1 MSKGTKEND
10 SGVRYSSIV
19 IKYVCNK
26 MCAICVLL
34 PFYLYPARRGGFRG
48 GKNQQN
54 AQAGRG
60 YGGYGNDWMGGGYG
74 GYPPYG
80 YDMYGYPSYGPP
92 GGYGGAGYGRG
103 QNRYQP
109 Y

>member
-1 MSKGTKEND
+1 MSKGRNEIRFWCHRD
-10 SGVRYSSIV
+10 IFIVRY
-19 IKYVCNK
+19 
-26 MCAICVLL
+26 AICVINNL
-34 PFYLYPARRGGFRG
+34 FIYSARRGGFRG